1 LFAGLSSAAPPDVD
15 EMCSSGAMNAARK
28 TQETS
33 FVLLPGAGGMA
44 WYWHRVSLLLM
55 QAHHEPIVIDLPSD
69 DASASLSDYADIA
82 VRAIGKRAN
91 VILVAQSLG
100 GFTAPLVCARAPV
113 QMLVFVNAMIP
124 QPGESAGTWW
134 DNTGAVRARVAA
146 ARRGGYSVEFDLRTY
161 FLHDVPEEVLRGG
174 PVRQREQAET
184 IFEDPCRFQRWPQ
197 IPIHV
202 VASADDRF
210 FPLEF
215 QRGVARARLD
225 KNVEVVPGGHL
236 VALSHPEELVELL
249 LRYEREV

>member
-1 LFAGLSSAAPPDVD
+1 
-15 EMCSSGAMNAARK
+15 
-28 TQETS
+28 
-33 FVLLPGAGGMA
+33 
-44 WYWHRVSLLLM
+44 
-55 QAHHEPIVIDLPSD
+55 
-69 DASASLSDYADIA
+69 
-82 VRAIGKRAN
+82 
-91 VILVAQSLG
+91 
-100 GFTAPLVCARAPV
+100 
-113 QMLVFVNAMIP
+113 MLVFVNAMIP
-124 QPGESAGTWW
+124 QPGETAGTWW

-146 ARRGGYSVEFDLRTY
+146 ARRGGYSGEFDLRSY
-161 FLHDVPEEVLRGG
+161 FLHDVPEEVLRAE

-202 VASADDRF
+202 IASADDRF

-236 VALSHPEELVELL
+236 VALSHPEELVEVL